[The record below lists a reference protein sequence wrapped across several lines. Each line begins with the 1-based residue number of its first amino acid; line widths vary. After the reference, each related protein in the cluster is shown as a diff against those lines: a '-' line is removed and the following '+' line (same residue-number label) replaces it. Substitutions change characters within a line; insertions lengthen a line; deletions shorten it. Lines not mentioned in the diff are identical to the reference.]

1 MKIIIDLYLFY
12 HRLVKYMKKAIV
24 QRLRRFLEDFNLLSD
39 NQFEFR
45 NNKSYE
51 KAIMKFRLQ
60 IKFTVIWKEN
70 GMWQAY

>member
-1 MKIIIDLYLFY
+1 
-12 HRLVKYMKKAIV
+12 MKKAIV

-60 IKFTVIWKEN
+60 VKFTVIWKEN

>member
-1 MKIIIDLYLFY
+1 
-12 HRLVKYMKKAIV
+12 MKKAIV
-24 QRLRRFLEDFNLLSD
+24 QRLRRFLEIFNLLSD

>member
-1 MKIIIDLYLFY
+1 
-12 HRLVKYMKKAIV
+12 MKKAIV
-24 QRLRRFLEDFNLLSD
+24 QRLRRFLENFNLLSD

>member
-1 MKIIIDLYLFY
+1 
-12 HRLVKYMKKAIV
+12 MKKAIV
-24 QRLRRFLEDFNLLSD
+24 QRLRRFLENFNLLSD

-60 IKFTVIWKEN
+60 VKFTVSWKEN
-70 GMWQAY
+70 GTWQAY